1 MDLLWNAYNS
11 TYYMGVK
18 MGYNRER
25 QKYNNA
31 KYKFK
36 YEELKH
42 ELRNEESFFN
52 RLEIQKIQRRRTE
65 RLINKNKNR

>member
-1 MDLLWNAYNS
+1 
-11 TYYMGVK
+11 MGVK

-25 QKYNNA
+25 QKYNYA

-42 ELRNEESFFN
+42 ELRHEENYFN
-52 RLEIQKIQRRRTE
+52 RLEIQKIQRRRTQ

>member
-1 MDLLWNAYNS
+1 
-11 TYYMGVK
+11 MGVK

-25 QKYNNA
+25 QKNNNA

-42 ELRNEESFFN
+42 ELRHEESYSN
-52 RLEIQKIQRRRTE
+52 YLQMQEIKRRRTQ

>member
-1 MDLLWNAYNS
+1 
-11 TYYMGVK
+11 

-42 ELRNEESFFN
+42 ELRHEESYSN
-52 RLEIQKIQRRRTE
+52 YLQMQEIKRRRTQ